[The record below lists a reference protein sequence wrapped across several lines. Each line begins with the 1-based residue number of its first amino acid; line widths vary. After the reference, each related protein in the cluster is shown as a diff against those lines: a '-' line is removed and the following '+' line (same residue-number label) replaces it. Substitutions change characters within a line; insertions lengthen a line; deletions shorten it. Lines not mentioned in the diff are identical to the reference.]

1 MATQHLVLVP
11 GFFGFVNFG
20 PLVYFAH
27 VRDLL
32 EREFQA
38 QNAKVLVHRVR
49 THPVSSLR
57 QRARD
62 LRDALVDLPDDGP
75 IHIVGHSTGGLDG
88 RLVTSPGV
96 ALGGDEAALEGCA
109 QRVRSV
115 ISICTPHRGSPL
127 ADHFVGLIGEPLL
140 RSVSILTALVLR
152 HGRLPARLALR
163 FARAL
168 IGEQLLPNTPVHLV
182 LDTLEHEAEA
192 ALRARCTSEDERLS
206 VAEFM
211 RELRATPHLIP
222 QLMPPTLDVFN
233 AGVRERDT
241 VEYGCVIARCP
252 APSLTTQWRV
262 IGGPYEHATHAFFQ
276 WLWRRAAPLPEE
288 FAVPTTP
295 DQDEAMRAAWGEI
308 ATVEDNDGMVPTR
321 SQIHGR
327 IVHAATADHLD
338 VIGHLE
344 EREHLPPTG
353 SLRAPALVG
362 IASKPCGATSRR
374 PFSTRANNPTK
385 IRLNGSLPLA
395 PTTKTHVSGSFG
407 AHVKRLREVRRLTQE
422 ELAERSDLAP
432 DTIRRLEHQDFS
444 PSLRTLRKVC
454 KGLGLSVS
462 AMFNSFELETQP
474 ESLARIHGLLVGR
487 SPAELKLAER
497 VLFELFA
504 GLEPAR
510 SEADP
515 KRTSKSE

>member
-1 MATQHLVLVP
+1 VTTQHLVLVP

-27 VRDLL
+27 VRDVLVQ
-32 EREFQA
+32 EFRA
-38 QNAKVLVHRVR
+38 QNAHVEVHRVR

-62 LRDALVDLPDDGP
+62 LRDGLLLLPEGEP

-88 RLVTSPGV
+88 RLVTSPGID
-96 ALGGDEAALEGCA
+96 LGGDPDVLEACA

-115 ISICTPHRGSPL
+115 TSICTPHRGSPL
-127 ADHFVGLIGEPLL
+127 ADHFIGLIGEPLL
-140 RSVSILTALVLR
+140 RTVSILTALVLR
-152 HGRLPARLALR
+152 HGKLPARLALR

-168 IGEQLLPNTPVHLV
+168 VGEQLLPGTPIHLV

-192 ALRARCTSEDERLS
+192 ALRAQCASEDERLS

-211 RELRATPHLIP
+211 REVRAKPYLIP

-233 AGVRERDT
+233 AGVNDRPG

-252 APSLTTQWRV
+252 APSISTQLRV

-288 FAVPTTP
+288 FAQPTTP
-295 DQDEAMRAAWGEI
+295 EQNAAMRETWGEI
-308 ATVEDNDGMVPTR
+308 ATVFDNDGMVPTH

-344 EREHLPPTG
+344 ERDHLPPHHDW
-353 SLRAPALVG
+353 
-362 IASKPCGATSRR
+362 IASSSG
-374 PFSTRANNPTK
+374 FG
-385 IRLNGSLPLA
+385 RLHFEA
-395 PTTKTHVSGSFG
+395 MWRDV
-407 AHVKRLREVRRLTQE
+407 A
-422 ELAERSDLAP
+422 
-432 DTIRRLEHQDFS
+432 
-444 PSLRTLRKVC
+444 
-454 KGLGLSVS
+454 S
-462 AMFNSFELETQP
+462 AILD
-474 ESLARIHGLLVGR
+474 
-487 SPAELKLAER
+487 
-497 VLFELFA
+497 A
-504 GLEPAR
+504 GN
-510 SEADP
+510 
-515 KRTSKSE
+515 